1 MKFRYIALTFAFGLV
16 ALGFVPGCSGE
27 SITTMTGSGIGQ
39 GGRSLFFSR
48 TKGGCS
54 VCHKVTPRDL
64 VGPGLAGVSRR
75 HSREWLVKWVTDPAQ
90 TWRENGLETRG
101 MKKRLR
107 KEIQAETK
115 MKLLNPLTGEEIE
128 AIVDYLTT
136 L

>member
-1 MKFRYIALTFAFGLV
+1 MKFRYLAMTFIFGA
-16 ALGFVPGCSGE
+16 ALGLLQGCSGE
-27 SITTMTGSGIGQ
+27 SITTLTGSGIGQ
-39 GGRSLFFSR
+39 GGKSLFFSR

-54 VCHKVTPRDL
+54 VCHKVSSKEL
-64 VGPGLAGVSRR
+64 VGPGLAGISRR
-75 HSREWLVKWVTDPAQ
+75 HTREWLVKWIADPGQ

-115 MKLLNPLTGEEIE
+115 MKLLNPLNREEVE